1 MAGESTA
8 IDDIDRDI
16 LRVLAEDGRIGW
28 QQLGPRVGLSPN
40 AASERVRRLERKGVI
55 TGYRA
60 LVNPV
65 ALGRNLEAMVFV
77 KMVPNCDREPFEAY
91 VAEHEGI
98 DDCVH
103 LTGAHDYVMTVH
115 CFHAGELDDILMG
128 MKREVDVA
136 DTETRILLRRIV

>member
-1 MAGESTA
+1 MAGEPTA

-60 LVNPV
+60 LVDPV

-77 KMVPNCDREPFEAY
+77 KMVPNSDREPFETF
-91 VAEHEGI
+91 VADHDGI

-128 MKREVDVA
+128 MKRELHVA
-136 DTETRILLRRIV
+136 DTETRIVLRRVS

>member
-1 MAGESTA
+1 MAGDSAA

-40 AASERVRRLERKGVI
+40 AASERVRRMERNGVI

-60 LVNPV
+60 RVDPV

-77 KMVPNCDREPFEAY
+77 KMVPNVDREPFETF

-115 CFHAGELDDILMG
+115 CFHAGELDDILMS
-128 MKREVDVA
+128 MKREVHVA
-136 DTETRILLRRIV
+136 DTETRIMLRRIS

>member
-1 MAGESTA
+1 MAGEPTA

-60 LVNPV
+60 LVDPV

-77 KMVPNCDREPFEAY
+77 KMVANSDREPFETF
-91 VAEHEGI
+91 VADHDGI

-128 MKREVDVA
+128 MKRELHVA
-136 DTETRILLRRIV
+136 DTETRIVLRRIS

>member
-1 MAGESTA
+1 MAGEPTA

-60 LVNPV
+60 LVDPV

-77 KMVPNCDREPFEAY
+77 KMVANSDREPFETF
-91 VAEHEGI
+91 VADHDGI

-128 MKREVDVA
+128 MKRELHVA
-136 DTETRILLRRIV
+136 DTETRIVLRRVS